1 MKLKNRFMIL
11 LAFVGVSCS
20 DSLWML
26 NFESS
31 FRGIDNVSPQP
42 ALFNTSNPQEEW
54 EYQQRQRN
62 QQVQRVRSVLNQYAP
77 PNSGVN
83 WDGLAQVITTR
94 SELYGFDP
102 MLVLAIIQTESNF
115 EKTAHSNKGAMGL
128 MQVLPT
134 TAFRLSKELEGHW
147 RGTKRLYEPEFNVD
161 MGTLYLSKMMNLFG
175 DLSIAL
181 EAYNQGPG
189 WVQASLGT
197 GRKFYRQYSRAVMS
211 NYRRLNT
218 HFPA

>member
-1 MKLKNRFMIL
+1 MKLKNRFILL

-20 DSLWML
+20 DSLWMFKL
-26 NFESS
+26 ESS
-31 FRGIDNVSPQP
+31 FRGIDNAFHQLVGMDNSD
-42 ALFNTSNPQEEW
+42 PQEEW

-62 QQVQRVRSVLNQYAP
+62 LQVQRVRSVLSQYAP

-115 EKTAHSNKGAMGL
+115 EKTARSNKGAMGL

-147 RGTKRLYEPEFNVD
+147 RGTKRLFEPEFNVD

-189 WVQASLGT
+189 RVQARLNT
-197 GRKFYRQYSRAVMS
+197 GRGFFRQYSREVMT